1 MSSLSP
7 RRSRPVGKSPSSLNV
22 TPLPRGSVR
31 SRPSP
36 APGRALSRLALA
48 SCGPDPPPPGARRT
62 TPLLTSRLWQSTPQ
76 WQGRG
81 TRTLR
86 PAKPRTFT
94 SWPVAERGLTLRAT
108 LSQPCVRPRHT
119 SLCLPQARLRHQTGA
134 PGARTWR
141 GVLSARPAG
150 APGKS
155 ARSPALIPSAPASEF
170 PTGRC
175 GHLVLEGSWGVAGR
189 RPRGLPETHRL
200 SGSQGADRWRRP
212 WTQEVR
218 FSSTTRHRQ

>member
-1 MSSLSP
+1 MS
-7 RRSRPVGKSPSSLNV
+7 
-22 TPLPRGSVR
+22 LPRGSVR

-48 SCGPDPPPPGARRT
+48 SCGPDPPPPGPRRT

-200 SGSQGADRWRRP
+200 SGSQGARTAGGGLGRRRLGFLRRP
-212 WTQEVR
+212 GTGSDWKALGVPRVSWLPTCNLG
-218 FSSTTRHRQ
+218 